1 MRRRKKLRLEE
12 VSPFLARLDLG
23 RGAGGAATGAEG
35 MHSQYQQQHSSLYDP
50 TGRPPRAHHGRR
62 GPATS
67 AAAGGVIYPSFPAY
81 NGDDGAEE
89 AVGMGMGGAGR
100 SLRAYKKGGVR
111 YGDAEFGF
119 GFDATPYEGKFP
131 PRQAGAGGAAGRG
144 HRTGLTPDVGLLGF
158 GSPQA
163 GKSPI
168 MLSGSAGL
176 AAPTPYFAT
185 GMTPGGDGTP
195 LSEIA
200 SNYSNGISPGY
211 SPSIFCLLDNS
222 PRLGDSAH
230 KPVDSSSGR
239 LAAGALS
246 AAKAAFGLRGVASAD
261 VSTDADSPSSAN
273 NSSLNKSALVKRKL
287 QAGDEE
293 DEAAGMESSFART
306 DSPSESGTSLNVSLA
321 SVDAKD
327 LASTRFVSVYF
338 LPSSLISSPLLS
350 RSPPSFPS
358 LSTSMGLSS
367 VLA

>member
-1 MRRRKKLRLEE
+1 
-12 VSPFLARLDLG
+12 
-23 RGAGGAATGAEG
+23 
-35 MHSQYQQQHSSLYDP
+35 
-50 TGRPPRAHHGRR
+50 
-62 GPATS
+62 
-67 AAAGGVIYPSFPAY
+67 
-81 NGDDGAEE
+81 
-89 AVGMGMGGAGR
+89 
-100 SLRAYKKGGVR
+100 
-111 YGDAEFGF
+111 
-119 GFDATPYEGKFP
+119 
-131 PRQAGAGGAAGRG
+131 
-144 HRTGLTPDVGLLGF
+144 
-158 GSPQA
+158 
-163 GKSPI
+163 
-168 MLSGSAGL
+168 
-176 AAPTPYFAT
+176 
-185 GMTPGGDGTP
+185 MTPGGDGTP